1 MKGIPVLDK
10 PVRPQK
16 LYEQVAQRLEG
27 RILDQSYLAGELIP
41 SERDLMRE
49 FGVGRPAIRE
59 ALFHLK
65 NMGLIEQRSGERAI
79 VTRPTAGVVVDT
91 LAGIA
96 RHMLAEPD
104 GVRNFQ
110 DARLFFEVGLARYA
124 AQHASKSD
132 LADLA
137 AALESNRAAIG
148 NLSRFE
154 RTDVAFHYVLAV
166 IPKNPIFPA
175 IHAAI
180 VEWLVQ
186 QRHITLTWQGRKDTA
201 QQACDAHAAIYEA
214 IAARDPDR
222 AEGAMR
228 SHLQHV
234 SSVYWEAMVPDA

>member
-110 DARLFFEVGLARYA
+110 DARLFFEVGLARNA

-137 AALESNRAAIG
+137 SALESNRAAIG
-148 NLSRFE
+148 NLARFE

-180 VEWLVQ
+180 IEWLVQ

-201 QQACDAHAAIYEA
+201 QQAYDAHAAIYEA
-214 IAARDPDR
+214 IAARDSDR
-222 AEGAMR
+222 AEAAMR